1 MMNEQ
6 TTTLEQVS
14 KLKEY
19 ADVSFADAKAALEA
33 TGGNLLD
40 ALLWLEQNGRI
51 PAAQT
56 AAYSTRSEEPEP
68 KAASAAQNRSPSPD
82 EKDVDWGQKIKRF
95 LLENRLEAYN
105 RKSGR
110 DFEVPVG
117 VCIILLVI
125 AFWMVPALLIIG
137 FFLGWRYRLAGPDLG
152 RNEVNEAIEK
162 INDTAET
169 VVSEVV
175 SEVKKNFK

>member
-1 MMNEQ
+1 MNEQ
-6 TTTLEQVS
+6 TITLQQVET
-14 KLKEY
+14 LK
-19 ADVSFADAKAALEA
+19 AHANVSYADAKAALEA
-33 TGGNLLD
+33 TGGEMLD
-40 ALLWLEQNGRI
+40 ALLWLERMGKI
-51 PAAQT
+51 PADQT
-56 AAYSTRSEEPEP
+56 ASYSTRGNETEP
-68 KAASAAQNRSPSPD
+68 KTGPVTGRPAQPKE
-82 EKDVDWGQKIKRF
+82 EKRQEDWGQKIKRF

-105 RKSGR
+105 RKTGR

-117 VCIILLVI
+117 VCIILLII

-137 FFLGWRYRLAGPDLG
+137 FFLGWRYRMAGPDLG
-152 RNEVNEAIEK
+152 RNEVNETMEQ